1 MLQVDTAD
9 NYVLATGRT
18 ETVRDFVD
26 LAFQAAGTSLSWRG
40 SGVDEE
46 GLDTQSGA
54 VRVRI
59 NPRFYRPAEVD
70 LLIGSA
76 AKAKEK
82 LGWQA
87 TTDLET
93 LCRLMVEADLRRN
106 EKGVSF

>member
-1 MLQVDTAD
+1 
-9 NYVLATGRT
+9 
-18 ETVRDFVD
+18 
-26 LAFQAAGTSLSWRG
+26 
-40 SGVDEE
+40 
-46 GLDTQSGA
+46 
-54 VRVRI
+54 
-59 NPRFYRPAEVD
+59 
-70 LLIGSA
+70 SA